1 MTTYTGHVARTISA
15 SEFKAKC
22 LALLDEVAETREAIV
37 VTKRGRPVARIEPPD
52 EPINLAGSARQLVS
66 DEEFIKPLYE
76 DWEPDWP
83 E

>member
-1 MTTYTGHVARTISA
+1 MARAISA

-22 LALLDEVAETREAIV
+22 LALLDEVAETREALV
-37 VTKRGRPVARIEPPD
+37 VTKRGKPVARVEPA
-52 EPINLAGSARQLVS
+52 EGPISLVGTARQLVS